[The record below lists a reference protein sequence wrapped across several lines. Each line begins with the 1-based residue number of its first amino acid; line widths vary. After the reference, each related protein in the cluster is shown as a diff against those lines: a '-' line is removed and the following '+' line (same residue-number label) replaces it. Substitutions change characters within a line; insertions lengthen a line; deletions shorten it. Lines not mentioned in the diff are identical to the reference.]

1 VSRLRARLERIEARA
16 KPKREGRTEVWSE
29 TTPGRFRLHHDPAVV
44 LTREEL
50 TARPN
55 PSGALRIVVHRIDTT
70 PPPATVALPHNGRD
84 P

>member
-1 VSRLRARLERIEARA
+1 MTRLRSRLDRIEARA
-16 KPKREGRTEVWSE
+16 KPKREGRTELWSE
-29 TTPGRFRLHHDPAVV
+29 TTPGLFRLAHDPAVF

-50 TARPN
+50 AARPN

-70 PPPATVALPHNGRD
+70 PPPADVTLPHNGRD